1 LKCCS
6 WRSRFFLSTDQ
17 ITGISLRPSTFL
29 SVGKMISLRPAS
41 PLNLSDLHYSTVE
54 LASAKIPGLYLKTL
68 VSFTFSIA
76 SGEQVFVSLF
86 SLFSINLSS
95 PLSTHLTTSHFPN
108 SSSRQDAPLNRSIS
122 LRGTSK
128 RRLAGRP
135 EHRGMRNRYR
145 HQRE

>member
-1 LKCCS
+1 MRRCNFWSPTLP
-6 WRSRFFLSTDQ
+6 R
-17 ITGISLRPSTFL
+17 ISLRSSNALP
-29 SVGKMISLRPAS
+29 VGKIVFDFDRPS
-41 PLNLSDLHYSTVE
+41 PLNLGDLHYSTVE

-95 PLSTHLTTSHFPN
+95 PLSTHLTTSHSPN
-108 SSSRQDAPLNRSIS
+108 SSSRHNHAPLNPGIS
-122 LRGTSK
+122 LRGTIK
-128 RRLAGRP
+128 CRLAGRL
-135 EHRGMRNRYR
+135 EHRRMRDRYR